1 MGRDDG
7 LLGAFEE
14 QVLLGVAHLAADAYG
29 MTVRR
34 FIEERTGRETSI
46 GAVYAT
52 LERLERKGW
61 IATHLES
68 EREIVG
74 RFKTMKLDKYL
85 GPDALIAAF
94 EQSQKEQYALE
105 EKQAQARLEAA
116 EDATAA
122 ANLAAVEARLGQ

>member
-14 QVLLGVAHLAADAYG
+14 QVLLGVAHLATDAYG

-61 IATHLES
+61 IATHLDSGDE
-68 EREIVG
+68 ERRG
-74 RFKTMKLDKYL
+74 RARKLVRL
-85 GPDALIAAF
+85 LPEGADALRGA
-94 EQSQKEQYALE
+94 KALRSRMWE
-105 EKQAQARLEAA
+105 GVDPVLLP
-116 EDATAA
+116 D
-122 ANLAAVEARLGQ
+122 VPS

>member
-1 MGRDDG
+1 MDADYVARDSALETQLTAIREADWV
-7 LLGAFEE
+7 LEATKVKKDQLGE
-14 QVLLGVAHLAADAYG
+14 
-29 MTVRR
+29 
-34 FIEERTGRETSI
+34 
-46 GAVYAT
+46 
-52 LERLERKGW
+52 